1 MPRWPRLLVMIWSVA
16 DLADFP
22 FWVRALFTTADI
34 AIRIALLGI
43 VPGNRRPAV
52 AMAWLLVIFFFPIPG
67 LLLFL
72 TFGSFRLGGQRRSR
86 QVAVNSELRR
96 ATAHLDLPDQVGAAP
111 EYVAA
116 NSKLTRRL
124 TGFPMLDGNS
134 FEYLTDYRLT
144 LHKMAADIDRAQD
157 YVNVMFY
164 IVGTDP
170 KNRPGYADVVL
181 DAMARAVARG
191 VTVRMLFD
199 HIGTARV
206 RGYRQLLKRLD
217 AAGVEYFRLIPVRP
231 WRGQYQR
238 PDLRNHRKMVVVDG
252 LVGYTGS
259 INLIEPGYKRA
270 SAHRL
275 QREWVDM
282 MARIEGPTV
291 ASLDVIFATDWFSET
306 GKQLHQELRDV
317 TEAEIEDHEGP
328 AAQVIPSG
336 PGFSHEN
343 NLRAFNHLF
352 YSAQEIIRV
361 VTPYLVPDDS
371 MLYALTTAAQRGVRV
386 EVLVVRRADQLAVQ
400 HAQQSYYEQLLRA
413 GIHIYRYPDPDVLH
427 SKMFTIDDDVGV
439 FGSSNMDMR
448 SFSLNSELTV
458 MVVGAE
464 EVAKLDAIIDMYQ
477 SKCEH
482 LMLKDWLARPRHKR
496 WLDNVFR
503 LTSALQ

>member
-1 MPRWPRLLVMIWSVA
+1 MIWSIA

-22 FWVRALFTTADI
+22 FWVRVLFTTADI
-34 AIRIALLGI
+34 VIRIALLGI

-111 EYVAA
+111 DYVAA

-124 TGFPMLDGNS
+124 TGFPILDGNQ
-134 FEYLTDYRLT
+134 FQYLTDYRQT
-144 LHKMAADIDRAQD
+144 MHKMAADIDQATD

-170 KNRPGYADVVL
+170 AHRQGYADVVL

-191 VTVRMLFD
+191 VTVRLLFD

-206 RGYRQLLKRLD
+206 AGYRQLLDRLD
-217 AAGVEYFRLIPVRP
+217 RAGIEYYRLMPVRP
-231 WRGQYQR
+231 WLGQYQR
-238 PDLRNHRKMVVVDG
+238 PDLRNHRKMLVVDG
-252 LVGYTGS
+252 LIGYTGS
-259 INLIEPGYKRA
+259 INLIEPGYKRK
-270 SAHRL
+270 SSYRL
-275 QREWVDM
+275 NRQWVDM

-291 ASLDVIFATDWFSET
+291 ASLDVVFATDWFSET
-306 GKQLHQELRDV
+306 GQQVHQDLRDV

-352 YSAQEIIRV
+352 YSAVSSIRV

-427 SKMFTIDDDVGV
+427 SKMFTIDDDVAM

-458 MVVGAE
+458 MVVGSE
-464 EVAKLDAIIDMYQ
+464 EVAKLGAIIDLYQ
-477 SKCEH
+477 SKCER
-482 LMLKDWLARPRHKR
+482 LYLKDWLARPRYKR

>member
-1 MPRWPRLLVMIWSVA
+1 MIWSIA

-22 FWVRALFTTADI
+22 FWVRVLFTTADI

-96 ATAHLDLPDQVGAAP
+96 ATAHLDLPDQVGEAP
-111 EYVAA
+111 DFVAA
-116 NSKLTRRL
+116 SSKLTRRL
-124 TGFPMLDGNS
+124 TGFPMLDGNQ
-134 FEYLTDYRLT
+134 FRYLTDYRQT
-144 LHKMAADIDRAQD
+144 MHDMAADIDRATD

-164 IVGTDP
+164 IIGTDP
-170 KNRPGYADVVL
+170 ANRQGYADVVL
-181 DAMARAVARG
+181 DAMTRAVNRG
-191 VTVRMLFD
+191 VKVRLLFD

-206 RGYRQLLKRLD
+206 AGYRQLLDRLE
-217 AAGVEYFRLIPVRP
+217 ASGIEYYRLMPVRP
-231 WRGQYQR
+231 WLGQYQR
-238 PDLRNHRKMVVVDG
+238 PDLRNHRKMIVVDG
-252 LVGYTGS
+252 LIGYTGS
-259 INLIEPGYKRA
+259 INLIEPGYKRK
-270 SAHRL
+270 SSYRL
-275 QREWVDM
+275 NRQWVDM

-291 ASLDVIFATDWFSET
+291 ASLDVVFATDWFSET
-306 GKQLHQELRDV
+306 GQQLHQELRDV
-317 TEAEIEDHEGP
+317 TEAEIDDHEGP
-328 AAQVIPSG
+328 AAQIIPSG

-352 YSAQEIIRV
+352 YSAAESIRV

-386 EVLVVRRADQLAVQ
+386 EVLVVRRADQIAVQ

-427 SKMFTIDDDVGV
+427 SKMFTIDDDVAM

-464 EVAKLDAIIDMYQ
+464 EVAKLGAIIDLYQ
-477 SKCEH
+477 SKCER
-482 LMLKDWLARPRHKR
+482 LYLKDWLARPRHKR